1 MLWTILVVLLIL
13 ALLGAP
19 PVTGH
24 PYGWYPSGLIGT
36 VLIVVLILVLIGR
49 P

>member
-1 MLWTILVVLLIL
+1 MLWMILVILLIL

-24 PYGWYPSGLIGT
+24 PYGWGPSGLLGT
-36 VLIVVLILVLIGR
+36 VLVVLLILLILGLI
-49 P
+49 